1 MSVNKNKEDFYPLAS
16 LPAVFEAVPATV
28 RGHHILYPGYQFS
41 SPLSVITDVGRID
54 FDKITHP
61 QALWLI
67 ENEPNFARTNLIRA
81 YYFRTSPYW
90 EGVDPE
96 VGSLVKSETK

>member
-1 MSVNKNKEDFYPLAS
+1 
-16 LPAVFEAVPATV
+16 
-28 RGHHILYPGYQFS
+28 
-41 SPLSVITDVGRID
+41 VGRID